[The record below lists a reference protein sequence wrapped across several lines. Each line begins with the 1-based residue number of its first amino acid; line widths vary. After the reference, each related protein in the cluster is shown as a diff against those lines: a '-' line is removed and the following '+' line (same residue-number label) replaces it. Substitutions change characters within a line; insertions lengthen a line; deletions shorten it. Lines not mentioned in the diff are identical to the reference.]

1 MKCAK
6 VKFFFRF
13 NSENVVGIDF
23 ISDNYPRSGYHYSGF
38 PLNNFEAVNFYE
50 ELSLDEC
57 QYLCQITDQCLFFNY
72 SNQSRICYLKHGMGE
87 KKKSTGLVGD
97 YFGNK
102 YSSGT
107 FHVIQKLE

>member
-1 MKCAK
+1 
-6 VKFFFRF
+6 
-13 NSENVVGIDF
+13 
-23 ISDNYPRSGYHYSGF
+23 
-38 PLNNFEAVNFYE
+38 
-50 ELSLDEC
+50 
-57 QYLCQITDQCLFFNY
+57 
-72 SNQSRICYLKHGMGE
+72 MGE